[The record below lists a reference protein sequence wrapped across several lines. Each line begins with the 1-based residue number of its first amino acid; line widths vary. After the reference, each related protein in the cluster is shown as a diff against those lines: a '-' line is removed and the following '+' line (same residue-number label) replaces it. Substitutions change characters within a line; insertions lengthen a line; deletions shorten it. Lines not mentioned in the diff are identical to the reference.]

1 MTTILFKPAY
11 QNRTDYRW
19 KGGTPLWLAG
29 MYAGLSP
36 ALEKYKSNRIV
47 TMVANHGEIF
57 HPHIST
63 VTLYHVN
70 PYPATGQFYKILL
83 ILFKILVI
91 ILLVYL

>member
-1 MTTILFKPAY
+1 MACWHIC
-11 QNRTDYRW
+11 RTFTGSRLGED
-19 KGGTPLWLAG
+19 
-29 MYAGLSP
+29 
-36 ALEKYKSNRIV
+36 V
-47 TMVANHGEIF
+47 NHGEIF

-83 ILFKILVI
+83 ILLKILVI